1 MLKLLNSKQNISII
15 TSDIEMMISK
25 KIKTTSIEFFLL
37 VTHLYMDRLN
47 NSHTFDKIIEN
58 KLKNNK
64 KNINI
69 YNLGIPGAN
78 ISNYLKTLIQFKKF
92 KPDSIYIFLYLD
104 NDIIGDNKIKQLSSS
119 LSYFLE
125 KSEIINLI
133 KQYMDKKFY
142 ISDEYLN
149 KFNLSEKMK
158 KSFQEELLNVHQL
171 ALLFKGNYHSHYNNL
186 QDLFNN
192 SNDDKKRILE
202 IKEISDEIKAKLY
215 FVIIPSKY
223 QVKTKYQNFPKKE
236 FGMKFN
242 KGIINDNLQIDVIKW
257 LETNQI
263 LTIDLLPYL
272 RESKNLNYYIIDD
285 HFNKDGNKLTSNII
299 LEYIVKDIN

>member
-1 MLKLLNSKQNISII
+1 
-15 TSDIEMMISK
+15 
-25 KIKTTSIEFFLL
+25 
-37 VTHLYMDRLN
+37 
-47 NSHTFDKIIEN
+47 
-58 KLKNNK
+58 
-64 KNINI
+64 
-69 YNLGIPGAN
+69 
-78 ISNYLKTLIQFKKF
+78 
-92 KPDSIYIFLYLD
+92 
-104 NDIIGDNKIKQLSSS
+104 
-119 LSYFLE
+119 
-125 KSEIINLI
+125 
-133 KQYMDKKFY
+133 
-142 ISDEYLN
+142 
-149 KFNLSEKMK
+149 MK

-202 IKEISDEIKAKLY
+202 IKEKYLTKLKQ
-215 FVIIPSKY
+215 IIFCNHSSKY
-223 QVKTKYQNFPKKE
+223 QVKLNIKNYAKKE
-236 FGMKFN
+236 FRMKFN

-257 LETNQI
+257 LKTNQI